1 MKKKFYLSEENNKL
15 FIKQRNICFHKIKN
29 IENLKNRKK
38 IDELLLY
45 TFSNKTIKN
54 LLKYIKL
61 VETIKIIHVIHSGSF
76 NGSKN
81 FKNKFYFNLFDNLT
95 NIKIM
100 IKLFLIGIFEKKIIL
115 RKVASIYIY
124 VSSKKSKI
132 NLSPINKFKIIR
144 TLPVTNNFKNNRAEY
159 IFKEKKNYKNNIICF
174 VDSHFPLH
182 PDSFKKSKINY
193 VIAKEFT
200 RIYINFLT
208 RRLNPKNKKIRIFL
222 HPRTFNT
229 IKKDPKILKIIQE
242 YKKNYIFLNGVNSLF
257 CLLKIN
263 QNLNYKIYVQPGTQ
277 LSAIKFNYNFKNR
290 IKVISFDQLF
300 LKKFKE
306 LKKKFKSNYLKN
318 YELIEIEQFRY
329 LNVKKFYSMS

>member
-100 IKLFLIGIFEKKIIL
+100 IKLFLIGIFEKK
-115 RKVASIYIY
+115 
-124 VSSKKSKI
+124 
-132 NLSPINKFKIIR
+132 
-144 TLPVTNNFKNNRAEY
+144 
-159 IFKEKKNYKNNIICF
+159 
-174 VDSHFPLH
+174 
-182 PDSFKKSKINY
+182 
-193 VIAKEFT
+193 
-200 RIYINFLT
+200 
-208 RRLNPKNKKIRIFL
+208 
-222 HPRTFNT
+222 
-229 IKKDPKILKIIQE
+229 
-242 YKKNYIFLNGVNSLF
+242 
-257 CLLKIN
+257 
-263 QNLNYKIYVQPGTQ
+263 
-277 LSAIKFNYNFKNR
+277 
-290 IKVISFDQLF
+290 
-300 LKKFKE
+300 
-306 LKKKFKSNYLKN
+306 
-318 YELIEIEQFRY
+318 
-329 LNVKKFYSMS
+329 

>member
-1 MKKKFYLSEENNKL
+1 MKKIFYLSEENNKL
-15 FIKQRNICFHKIKN
+15 FIKQRNICFYKIQNVKNHKNK
-29 IENLKNRKK
+29 KK

-54 LLKYIKL
+54 SLKYIKL
-61 VETIKIIHVIHSGSF
+61 AEIIKIIHVIHSGSF

-100 IKLFLIGIFEKKIIL
+100 LKIFLIGIFEKKIIL
-115 RKVASIYIY
+115 KKVASIYIY
-124 VSSKKSKI
+124 VSSKKGKI

-144 TLPVTNNFKNNRAEY
+144 TLPLANNFKKSTAEY

-193 VIAKEFT
+193 VIAKELT
-200 RIYINFLT
+200 KIYVNFLI
-208 RRLNPKNKKIRIFL
+208 RRLSPKNKKIRIFL
-222 HPRTFNT
+222 HPRTFDT
-229 IKKDPKILKIIQE
+229 IKNDPKIQKIIQE
-242 YKKNYIFLNGVNSLF
+242 YKKNYIFLNGVESLF
-257 CLLKIN
+257 CILKIN

-290 IKVISFDQLF
+290 IKVVAFDQLF

-318 YELIEIEQFRY
+318 YELIEIEQFKH
-329 LNVKKFYSMS
+329 LNIKKFYSMS